1 MLLSGYKMFY
11 SHISGR
17 LWECAGNWD
26 VIGDSKVLDIDGSGN
41 GIGDCDRLVHE
52 KVDIGAV
59 DVGQK
64 IMTALNMLMP
74 KSNSKTSMPL
84 KVISRSKSTDTKLS
98 HVKEDGK
105 ASMVNVGGKDPTCR
119 IAVASCRVF
128 VGKEVFNAIKENN
141 MKKGDVLTVSK
152 VAGIMAAKRTSELIP
167 LCHNIPLSVVEVTL
181 TLNAA
186 LHSDDIVSNVECFG
200 KTGVE
205 MEALTT
211 VSVTALTLY
220 DMCKALTH
228 NIRICEIK
236 LEKKHGG
243 KDYYNSGK

>member
-1 MLLSGYKMFY
+1 M
-11 SHISGR
+11 SHISGTIG
-17 LWECAGNWD
+17 EDAGDWD
-26 VIGDSKVLDIDGSGN
+26 VISDSKALDIDGSEN
-41 GIGDCDRLVHE
+41 VICDYGRLDYE
-52 KVDIGAV
+52 KVDAGAV
-59 DVGQK
+59 DVGQR
-64 IMTALNMLMP
+64 IMTTLNLLIP

-84 KVISRSKSTDTKLS
+84 KVISRYKSTDTKLS

-105 ASMVNVGGKDPTCR
+105 ASMVNVGGKDPTLR

-152 VAGIMAAKRTSELIP
+152 VAGIMAAKKTSEVIP
-167 LCHNIPLSVVEVTL
+167 LCHNIPLSVVEVSL

-186 LHSDDIVSNVECFG
+186 LHSVDIVSNVECFG

-228 NIRICEIK
+228 NIRICEVK

-243 KDYYNSGK
+243 KNYYNSGK

>member
-1 MLLSGYKMFY
+1 MHLSGCKMCCSY
-11 SHISGR
+11 ISGR
-17 LWECAGNWD
+17 LEVDAGDWN
-26 VIGDSKVLDIDGSGN
+26 VIGDSKA
-41 GIGDCDRLVHE
+41 LVYE
-52 KVDIGAV
+52 KVNTGAV
-59 DVGQK
+59 DVGQRF
-64 IMTALNMLMP
+64 MTAVNILMP
-74 KSNSKTSMPL
+74 KSNSETSMPL
-84 KVISRSKSTDTKLS
+84 KVISRYKSTDTKLS

-105 ASMVNVGGKDPTCR
+105 ASMVNVGGKDPTRR

-128 VGKEVFNAIKENN
+128 VGEDVFNAIKENN
-141 MKKGDVLTVSK
+141 LKKGDLLTVSK
-152 VAGIMAAKRTSELIP
+152 VAGIMAAKKTSELIP

-181 TLNAA
+181 ALNAA
-186 LHSDDIVSNVECFG
+186 LHSVDIVSNVECFG

-243 KDYYNSGK
+243 KNYYNNEK

>member
-74 KSNSKTSMPL
+74 KGNSKTSMPL

-105 ASMVNVGGKDPTCR
+105 ASMVNVGGKDPTRR

-186 LHSDDIVSNVECFG
+186 LYSVDIVSNVECFG